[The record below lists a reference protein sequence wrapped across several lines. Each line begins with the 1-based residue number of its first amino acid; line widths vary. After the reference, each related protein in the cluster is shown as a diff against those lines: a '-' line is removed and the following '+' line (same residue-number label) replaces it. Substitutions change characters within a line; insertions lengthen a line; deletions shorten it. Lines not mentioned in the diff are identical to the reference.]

1 MLAHE
6 RTFINIPYKRDTF
19 SKWNFTDANKR
30 VVFLFPWFFVF
41 IKALSK
47 RNSWFPYSKESTG
60 NKREKMSI
68 YIEEDKFRDWNRYKK
83 TKNVLIYLSN
93 DIIYV
98 IIFFH
103 KFNFTECPAYAKSI
117 LYVVYYIFK
126 LRGNNFC
133 TINFNSTFRIIY
145 WNQRLRIRDGH
156 TMVIGAT
163 WSSKYNFNRK
173 LERLH
178 TNMKNEIPCQIF
190 LTDITINCNH
200 SHFLTDLLAFTQKF
214 I

>member
-117 LYVVYYIFK
+117 LYVVYYIS
-126 LRGNNFC
+126 LSC
-133 TINFNSTFRIIY
+133 VAIIFV
-145 WNQRLRIRDGH
+145 RLILIPRFVLSIETKDCEYV
-156 TMVIGAT
+156 TAIL
-163 WSSKYNFNRK
+163 WSSVLRDLVNTISTGSWNVCIQTWKTKYLVRYF
-173 LERLH
+173 
-178 TNMKNEIPCQIF
+178 
-190 LTDITINCNH
+190 
-200 SHFLTDLLAFTQKF
+200 
-214 I
+214 